1 MIGGR
6 AGRRTD
12 VVGYEPMVVTGG
24 LWLIAKLLRY
34 AFPALF
40 PTFRAQL
47 GVPNTLLGV
56 AYAVMMLLYSLMQ
69 FPSGALADR
78 LDDVRVVAVGAL
90 LAVAGAAVFLLPV
103 SVPLLLLGMV
113 LVGLGTGVHKT
124 VSVRLLTRL
133 YPDRTGRAL
142 GVFDTFGTV
151 GGVVAPAA
159 VVAAL
164 SVGDWR
170 TVFVA
175 CGVIGLG
182 LVVALRTRVPR
193 RAGRDDRLRDAVGE
207 LSLRS
212 YLGPFREVR
221 FQLFVLVTLAFA
233 FAYNGVVAFLPLYLV
248 EAGNLTETT
257 GSLLYSALFAASVV
271 QVVSGGLSD
280 RFGRLTLSVGVL
292 SLAAVALVGL
302 VVLTDAGVLTLGAA
316 VVVFGLG
323 SHGFRP
329 VRGAYLSAAFP
340 EDVAGGGLGLVRT
353 LLMGVGAVAPAVV
366 GFVADTL
373 GFRAGFGL
381 LAASMALSAVFAGAT
396 VVVADR
402 G

>member
-1 MIGGR
+1 MPGR
-6 AGRRTD
+6 GSRREA
-12 VVGYEPMVVTGG
+12 VAVGYGPMVVTGG
-24 LWLIAKLLRY
+24 LWLVAKLLRY

-40 PTFRAQL
+40 PAFQTEL
-47 GVPNTLLGV
+47 GVPNTVLGV
-56 AYAVMMLLYSLMQ
+56 AYAAMMLLYSLMQ

-90 LAVAGAAVFLLPV
+90 VAVGGAAAFLLPA
-103 SVPLLLLGMV
+103 SVPLLLVGMV
-113 LVGLGTGVHKT
+113 FVGLGTGVHKT

-159 VVAAL
+159 VVAARSL
-164 SVGDWR
+164 GDWR
-170 TVFVA
+170 AVFVA
-175 CGVIGLG
+175 CGVVGLG
-182 LVVALRTRVPR
+182 LVAALRTRVPR
-193 RAGRDDRLRDAVGE
+193 RAGSDDRLRDAVGA
-207 LSLRS
+207 LSLRA
-212 YLGPFREVR
+212 YLGPFREPR

-248 EAGNLTETT
+248 ETGSLTETT
-257 GSLLYSALFAASVV
+257 ASLLYSVLFGASVV

-292 SLAAVALVGL
+292 SLAAVALGGL
-302 VVLTDAGVLTLGAA
+302 VALAGEGLFALGAA

-366 GFVADTL
+366 GVVADTL
-373 GFRAGFGL
+373 SFRAGFAL
-381 LAASMALSAVFAGAT
+381 LAASMGLAAVFAVGT
-396 VVVADR
+396 LLVAR
-402 G
+402 

>member
-1 MIGGR
+1 MR
-6 AGRRTD
+6 EAGTRRPSD
-12 VVGYEPMVVTGG
+12 AVGYEPMVVAGG
-24 LWLIAKLLRY
+24 IWLVAKLLRY

-40 PTFRAQL
+40 PTVRAQL
-47 GVPNTLLGV
+47 GVPSAWLGV

-90 LAVAGAAVFLLPV
+90 VAVAGAAVFLAPA
-103 SVPLLLLGMV
+103 SFPLLVVGMF

-164 SVGDWR
+164 SFGDWR
-170 TVFVA
+170 TVFVV
-175 CGVIGLG
+175 CGVVGLG
-182 LVVALRTRVPR
+182 LVVALRARVPR
-193 RAGRDDRLRDAVGE
+193 RAGRDDRVRDAVGD
-207 LSLRS
+207 LSIRA
-212 YLGPFREVR
+212 YLGPFRETR
-221 FQLFVLVTLAFA
+221 FQLFVLVTLSFA
-233 FAYNGVVAFLPLYLV
+233 FAYNGVVAFLPLYLF
-248 EAGNLTETT
+248 EAGGLPETT
-257 GSLLYSALFAASVV
+257 ASLLYSVLFAASLV

-280 RFGRLTLSVGVL
+280 RVGRLTLSAGVL
-292 SLAAVALVGL
+292 AVAAVALLGL
-302 VVLTDAGVLTLGAA
+302 VVLAGAGVLALGAA

-353 LLMGVGAVAPAVV
+353 LLMGVGAISPAVV
-366 GFVADTL
+366 GVVADAV

-381 LAASMALSAVFAGAT
+381 LAVSMALAAVFAGAT
-396 VVVADR
+396 AVVA
-402 G
+402 GGE